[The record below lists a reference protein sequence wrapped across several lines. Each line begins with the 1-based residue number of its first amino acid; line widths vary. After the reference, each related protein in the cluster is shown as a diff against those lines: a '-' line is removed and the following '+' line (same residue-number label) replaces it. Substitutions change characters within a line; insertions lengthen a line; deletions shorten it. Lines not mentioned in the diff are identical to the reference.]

1 MSNVYY
7 NLTDIPFKFQ
17 VAEPDG
23 YDCFGHNHFHII
35 ILVSSSLLRKTPR
48 LDPSQTSKGNMCWAD
63 NLSLTAV

>member
-7 NLTDIPFKFQ
+7 NLTDIPFEFQ

-35 ILVSSSLLRKTPR
+35 ILVSSSLLRKTPAPR
-48 LDPSQTSKGNMCWAD
+48 SLPNIKGKYV
-63 NLSLTAV
+63 LG

>member
-23 YDCFGHNHFHII
+23 YDCFG
-35 ILVSSSLLRKTPR
+35 ILVSSSLLRKTPAPR
-48 LDPSQTSKGNMCWAD
+48 SLPNIKGKYV
-63 NLSLTAV
+63 LG